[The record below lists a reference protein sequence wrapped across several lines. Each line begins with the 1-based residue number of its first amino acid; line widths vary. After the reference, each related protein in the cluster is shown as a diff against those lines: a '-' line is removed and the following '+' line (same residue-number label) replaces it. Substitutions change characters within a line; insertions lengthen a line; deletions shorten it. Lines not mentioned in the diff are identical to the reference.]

1 MFGFIL
7 KKFRKKDDQPKQIGE
22 KLAVKLRKNSE
33 KLSKFLE
40 EKFSSAQDEFFI
52 IKDKCGNLKE
62 TNYKLGLKHL
72 EKGNLSEAIF
82 RFRITKKFWPQCFDA
97 YYHLA
102 YSLTLKQKYHEAKE
116 VLQELLV
123 KNSSYDIK
131 AKELL
136 GLLNKEKS
144 DENQQKIT

>member
-1 MFGFIL
+1 MLGFIF
-7 KKFRKKDDQPKQIGE
+7 KKFRKKDDQPKQVGE
-22 KLAVKLRKNSE
+22 KLAVKLRNSSD

-40 EKFSSAQDEFFI
+40 EKFSAAQDEFFV
-52 IKDKCGNLKE
+52 IKDKCGNLEE

-82 RFRITKKFWPQCFDA
+82 RFRITKKFWPQRFDA

-102 YSLTLKQKYHEAKE
+102 YSLALKQKYRDAEQ

-123 KNSSYDIK
+123 KNSSYGIK

-136 GLLNKEKS
+136 ELLNKAKS
-144 DENQQKIT
+144 DKDEQKIT